1 MAGLNFRGPQF
12 LDGSHPLMLW
22 SALFVL
28 LIISAFFSGS
38 ETGMMSLNRYRLRHQ
53 RKKSSGA
60 RRAAKLLAMPD
71 RLIGLILIGNNAVN
85 ILAAI
90 IANMLAI
97 IYVGEAAA
105 PWVATASLTVAVLVF
120 SEVTPKTIAAQ
131 NPEWFAFKA
140 SHILKP
146 LLQIL
151 SPLVW
156 LVNKLTNALISVLGF
171 DPSKDR
177 DDGLDTEELKSLV
190 DISAHKISDSH
201 QGMLKGILDLETVTV
216 EDIMIPRNEITGLNL
231 EDSIEDLMD
240 TIVSSEYSR
249 QPLFDGDINNI
260 VGIFHAR
267 KANHLLRSEKVT
279 HGAIKRFAETPYF
292 IPESTTLTN
301 QLLNFKKTR
310 KKFAV
315 VVDEYGEVQGLIT
328 LEDILEEIVGDF
340 TTNTADDIE
349 EIVARDNGV
358 YIINGAATIREIN
371 KATGWE
377 LPTDGPKT
385 LNGLA
390 LEQLESIPDGNVSFS
405 LDGYRFETEQ
415 INETMIKQFAVICT
429 QPKTVT
435 EEPSE

>member
-1 MAGLNFRGPQF
+1 M
-12 LDGSHPLMLW
+12 DGSHPWVLW
-22 SALFVL
+22 LTLIALLAV
-28 LIISAFFSGS
+28 SAFFSGS

-85 ILAAI
+85 IFAAI

-105 PWVATASLTVAVLVF
+105 PWVATASLTIAVLVF

-146 LLQIL
+146 MLQLLT
-151 SPLVW
+151 PLVW
-156 LVNKLTNALISVLGF
+156 AVNSLTNALISLLGF
-171 DPSKDR
+171 DPKKDR
-177 DDGLDTEELKSLV
+177 DDALDNEELKSLV
-190 DISAHKISDSH
+190 DISGHKLSGDN
-201 QGMLKGILDLETVTV
+201 QGMLKAILDLENVTV
-216 EDIMIPRNEITGLNL
+216 EDIMIPRNEVKGLDL
-231 EDSIEDLMD
+231 EDSIDDLLSN
-240 TIVSSEYSR
+240 ILSSEYTR
-249 QPLFDGDINNI
+249 QPLYEGDINNI

-267 KANHLLRSEKVT
+267 KANHLLRSETVT
-279 HGAIKRFAETPYF
+279 TNAIKRFAEEAYF
-292 IPESTTLTN
+292 IPESTTLTT

-310 KKFAV
+310 KRFAV
-315 VVDEYGEVQGLIT
+315 VVDEYGEVQGLVT

-349 EIVARDNGV
+349 EVIARDDGSYV
-358 YIINGAATIREIN
+358 IDGAATIREIN

-390 LEQLESIPDGNVSFS
+390 LEQLQSIPDGNVSFTVA
-405 LDGYRFETEQ
+405 GYRFETEE
-415 INETMIKQFAVICT
+415 INGTMIKKVAVISLR
-429 QPKTVT
+429 PKKVP
-435 EEPSE
+435 EE

>member
-1 MAGLNFRGPQF
+1 
-12 LDGSHPLMLW
+12 
-22 SALFVL
+22 
-28 LIISAFFSGS
+28 
-38 ETGMMSLNRYRLRHQ
+38 MMSLNRYRLRHQ
-53 RKKSSGA
+53 RKKSAGA
-60 RRAAKLLAMPD
+60 RRAAKLLAKPD

-97 IYVGEAAA
+97 IYVGETAA
-105 PWVATASLTVAVLVF
+105 PWVATASLTITVLVF

-146 LLQIL
+146 LLQLL

-156 LVNKLTNALISVLGF
+156 MVNKLTNWVITLLGF
-171 DPSKDR
+171 DPNKDR

-190 DISAHKISDSH
+190 DVSAHKISDSH
-201 QGMLKGILDLETVTV
+201 QGMLKGILDLENVTV
-216 EDIMIPRNEITGLNL
+216 EDIMIPRSEVKGLDL
-231 EDSIEDLMD
+231 EDSIDDLMNL
-240 TIVSSEYSR
+240 IVSSEYTR
-249 QPLFDGDINNI
+249 QPIFKGDINNI

-267 KANHLLRSEKVT
+267 KANHLLRQGKVT
-279 HGAIKRFAETPYF
+279 HNAIKRFAEEAYF

-310 KKFAV
+310 NRFAI
-315 VVDEYGEVQGLIT
+315 VVDEYGEVQGLVT

-340 TTNTADDIE
+340 TTNTADEIE
-349 EIVARDNGV
+349 EVIPRDDGSYV
-358 YIINGAATIREIN
+358 IDGAATIREIN

-390 LEQLESIPDGNVSFS
+390 LEQLESIPDGNVSFMVK
-405 LDGYRFETEQ
+405 GYRFETEQ
-415 INETMIKQFAVICT
+415 INETMVKRVCVLCIK
-429 QPKTVT
+429 PKKPIQ
-435 EEPSE
+435 E